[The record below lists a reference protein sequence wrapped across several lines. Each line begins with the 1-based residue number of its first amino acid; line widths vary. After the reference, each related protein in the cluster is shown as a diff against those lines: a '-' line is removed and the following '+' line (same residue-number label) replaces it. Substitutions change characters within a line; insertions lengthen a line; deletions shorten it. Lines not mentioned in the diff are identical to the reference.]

1 MEAWSWSACV
11 KTVKEEISFTLFSL
25 LLIFVYWRDWF
36 NFNFFTYQGF
46 LAYHSEGCV
55 QVQSFIKRLLFFF
68 TLSLLLL
75 LTNSMVR
82 LFVVT
87 VAKKFIWLPVFEGPK
102 IIFETIKEGAPEGF
116 GGLAAPW
123 TNGSIDVA
131 SVFIVMGFYLCLW
144 CSARCS
150 ATKNLSLIYQILS
163 KSEIIDIL
171 NSLIL
176 VIYTWQH

>member
-1 MEAWSWSACV
+1 MC
-11 KTVKEEISFTLFSL
+11 KTLKEEISFTLFSL
-25 LLIFVYWRDWF
+25 LLIFVYWLNWF

-55 QVQSFIKRLLFFF
+55 QVQSFIQLLFF
-68 TLSLLLL
+68 LLFFCYFYWQIQR
-75 LTNSMVR
+75 NA
-82 LFVVT
+82 FF
-87 VAKKFIWLPVFEGPK
+87 VAKKFIRLPVFEGPK
-102 IIFETIKEGAPEGF
+102 IIFETLKEGAPEGF

-123 TNGSIDVA
+123 TNGSINVA

-176 VIYTWQH
+176 VIYTWQN